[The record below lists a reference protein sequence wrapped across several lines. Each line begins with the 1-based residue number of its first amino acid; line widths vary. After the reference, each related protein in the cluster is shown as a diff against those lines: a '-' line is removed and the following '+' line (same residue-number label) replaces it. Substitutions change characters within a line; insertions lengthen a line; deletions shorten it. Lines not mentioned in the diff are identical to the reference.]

1 MDGRQMKGQ
10 RLIIALSFCLFI
22 AAATALFTVHQANTE
37 TPAKNSAPSPSLPV
51 VPPPPQP
58 SPVLWRTKASSTLN
72 TPTRLP
78 DGWLITAPKGEIIS
92 LTEAGILRWKAA
104 YSNCSWQASA
114 LIDKETFC
122 AVTQKGELA
131 CFNLSTGELLW
142 QRETN
147 LFCIQPPVVSAIQ
160 SEAVLIL
167 LSQEEGTLLCLRA
180 KDGQILWRSPATNR
194 TDGPAICFDET
205 VAYGNCDATVYLF
218 SLTNGHLMG
227 SILLKDDEQVA
238 GSLLRLPTGQLVVGT
253 QAGTLV
259 LLDPNQLACLAR
271 VKLSDTE
278 TFATPALVDP
288 SRFAMPTPEGKITYW
303 QWGQTQF
310 IPDGELQLAP
320 RFDETIVHEGVLW
333 GIARHIIITF
343 RLADR
348 KELSRSSPGDNLQGL
363 SPGPCGQ
370 CLLLADGELLC
381 MKGF

>member
-10 RLIIALSFCLFI
+10 RLITALSFSLFVAAAAALFI
-22 AAATALFTVHQANTE
+22 VRPPTTQ
-37 TPAKNSAPSPSLPV
+37 TPAKHGEQSPSLPV
-51 VPPPPQP
+51 VNTPPQP

-72 TPTRLP
+72 TPTRLA
-78 DGWLITAPKGEIIS
+78 DGWLVTSPKGEIVS
-92 LTEAGILRWKAA
+92 LTDAGSLRWKAV
-104 YSNCSWQASA
+104 YSNCTWQASA
-114 LIDKETFC
+114 IIDKETFC
-122 AVTQKGELA
+122 SVTQNGELA
-131 CFNLSTGELLW
+131 CFNLATGELRW
-142 QRETN
+142 KRETN
-147 LFCIQPPVVSAIQ
+147 LFCLQPPTVSAIQ
-160 SEAVLIL
+160 SEPVLIL
-167 LSQEEGTLLCLRA
+167 LSQEEGTLLCLRT

-194 TDGPAICFDET
+194 TDGPAICFGET

-227 SILLKDDEQVA
+227 SIPLKDDEQVA

-259 LLDPNQLACLAR
+259 LLDPIQLTCLAR

-278 TFATPALVDP
+278 TFATPALIDAT
-288 SRFAMPTPEGKITYW
+288 RFMMPTPEGKLTYW

-310 IPDGELQLAP
+310 IPDGETQLAT
-320 RFDETIVHEGVLW
+320 RFDETIVHEGVFW
-333 GIARHIIITF
+333 GIARHIIITC

-363 SPGPCGQ
+363 SPGPNGQ
-370 CLLLADGELLC
+370 CLVWADGELLC